1 MKKIIAILLLAVFA
15 WETAVPDAGAA
26 ARKKVSPGS
35 IAGLVR
41 EYALYE
47 GFDVVSVGSLG
58 LGLVRLI
65 GRRTAE
71 TEEEKAV
78 FDLMGGLRKVVVVEY
93 VGAGQDKIDSFN
105 RKMSD
110 LLEGVEK
117 IVEVKED
124 GEKLDIYGM
133 PSDDGEKIEDV
144 IVFIPED
151 CTLVCIF
158 GSINSQDVIRLMEL
172 EKEDE

>member
-78 FDLMGGLRKVVVVEY
+78 FDLMEELRTIAHTYPRKRS
-93 VGAGQDKIDSFN
+93 GA
-105 RKMSD
+105 
-110 LLEGVEK
+110 
-117 IVEVKED
+117 VKFAN
-124 GEKLDIYGM
+124 G
-133 PSDDGEKIEDV
+133 
-144 IVFIPED
+144 
-151 CTLVCIF
+151 TLAF
-158 GSINSQDVIRLMEL
+158 E
-172 EKEDE
+172 